1 MKKLEGCSVE
11 KEISEP
17 GSAYQK
23 AAEKV
28 LDFGYD

>member
-11 KEISEP
+11 KGISELES
-17 GSAYQK
+17 GYQR

-28 LDFGYD
+28 LDFGHD

>member
-11 KEISEP
+11 NGITEL
-17 GSAYQK
+17 GNAYQT

-28 LDFGYD
+28 LDFDHD